1 MILGSGKQALLY
13 GRAFGGMKMHRI
25 KPFKECK
32 RKSVD
37 MNHIYIA
44 NPHKGIYSIDKAVLE
59 ICKML
64 RKTKDTDEEYTAAL
78 HTAMDTVYALGVK
91 KRKAVTRGAYLNL
104 VRALLVYS
112 LCKEVG
118 IEKTLQYLENTNYA
132 RIRSLIGGN
141 LRYIN
146 SVGEKDIKMN
156 GIIRILD

>member
-1 MILGSGKQALLY
+1 
-13 GRAFGGMKMHRI
+13 MKRI

-37 MNHIYIA
+37 INHIYIA

-118 IEKTLQYLENTNYA
+118 ISKTLEYLEARNYVRMRNA
-132 RIRSLIGGN
+132 VGGR

-146 SVGEKDIKMN
+146 AEGEREIALTAPVTYKDS
-156 GIIRILD
+156 